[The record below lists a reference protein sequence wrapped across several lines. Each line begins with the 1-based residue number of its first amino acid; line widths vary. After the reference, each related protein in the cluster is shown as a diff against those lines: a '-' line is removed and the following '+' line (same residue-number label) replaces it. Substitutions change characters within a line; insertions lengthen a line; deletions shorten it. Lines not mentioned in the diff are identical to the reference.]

1 MSQDVDKQKTVRV
14 FALCSERKEKRLKIK
29 NDYQSRKQKFKG
41 GGQKSSKI
49 KTNGLQPRDDK
60 LKNVKVS
67 DGCKD

>member
-29 NDYQSRKQKFKG
+29 MTISQVKQKFKG
-41 GGQKSSKI
+41 GGQKSLKI

-60 LKNVKVS
+60 VKM
-67 DGCKD
+67 